1 MKLLRIL
8 AIGMTA
14 AAAVEAAVPPP
25 PQLFPQDTL
34 LLATV
39 PDWTAART
47 SVGSA
52 NVGQLW
58 AHPAMKPFRDKLEGQ
73 FREKFLGSLEKDL
86 GLKLDDYLSL
96 LQGQLSFGALKADW
110 DPRDEDS
117 DPTFVLVL
125 DTRDQADQLKARLAE
140 VRQKLSD
147 TKKSVRSEKIRDLE
161 FTTVTIEPTVPES
174 DDSADRGSEDDQEAG
189 PPKKMELTFGQ
200 ADSAL
205 VVATST
211 AGLDRVVARLTGGTV
226 PVIGETTDFQ
236 TAEGPAAFREATAYV
251 YLQAG
256 SVLDAFQAAAAESE
270 GGAFGIEPRQA
281 ITGLG
286 LDALKSISG
295 SVRQT
300 EAGMSGQTLFV
311 VPESQRAGLVKLL
324 RFETKD
330 SSPPAFVP
338 ADAVK
343 FDRMRI
349 NGQEVWN
356 GIEAMVQQISPQLGV
371 LLNMSLGALG
381 KDKDPSFDFRK
392 RFFGN
397 LGDDYVSFAKT
408 PRGPTLA
415 DLENP
420 PSLSL
425 IGAVDANQMLS
436 ALRTLAELLPGG
448 SEDLKEREV
457 EGKKIFSLKLPSEPP
472 RVIEISASGGY
483 VAFANDAA
491 ILEEYLRSAESTAKS
506 LKDLPGLTEA
516 AQEAGGMST
525 GVFSF
530 QNQRESVRAAWEALR
545 SGGSIEKL
553 IPTITPKAATE
564 AAEWLDFSLLP
575 PFEQV
580 SQHFGIAVS
589 AGAWNPTGFQLRTFA
604 PTPK

>member
-1 MKLLRIL
+1 MKLLRLL
-8 AIGMTA
+8 AIGVTA
-14 AAAVEAAVPPP
+14 TALQAAVPPP
-25 PQLFPQDTL
+25 AQLFPQDTL

-39 PDWTAART
+39 PDWASARN
-47 SVGSA
+47 SVGAA
-52 NVGQLW
+52 NLGQLW
-58 AHPAMKPFRDKLEGQ
+58 ADPAMKPFRDKLEEQ
-73 FREKFLGSLEKDL
+73 FREKYLGSLEKDL

-117 DPTFVLVL
+117 DPTFVLVM
-125 DTRDQADQLKARLAE
+125 DTRDQADQLRTRLAE
-140 VRQKLSD
+140 VRQKLGEA
-147 TKKSVRSEKIRDLE
+147 KKPVRSERIRDLE
-161 FTTVTIEPTVPES
+161 FTTVVIEPTGSSGE
-174 DDSADRGSEDDQEAG
+174 DQTDRDPDEREAR

-236 TAEGPAAFREATAYV
+236 AAEGPAAFREAAAYA
-251 YLQAG
+251 YLQAA
-256 SVLDAFQAAAAESE
+256 SVLEAFQAAASEEE

-281 ITGLG
+281 ISGLG

-300 EAGMSGQTLFV
+300 EAGLSGHTLLV
-311 VPESQRAGLVKLL
+311 VPESQRTGLVKLL
-324 RFETKD
+324 RFEAKD

-338 ADAVK
+338 TDVVK

-356 GIEAMVQQISPQLGV
+356 GIERLLQQISPQLGA
-371 LLNMSLGALG
+371 LLNLSLGALG

-397 LGDDYVSFAKT
+397 LGDDYVSFTKV
-408 PRGPTLA
+408 PRGKTLA
-415 DLENP
+415 ELKDP

-425 IGAVDANQMLS
+425 IGAVDAPQMLS
-436 ALRTLAELLPGG
+436 ALRTLAELLPDAGQ
-448 SEDLKEREV
+448 DLKEREV
-457 EGKKIFSLKLPSEPP
+457 EGKKIFSLRLPSDPP
-472 RVIEISASGGY
+472 RAIQISASGGY
-483 VAFANDAA
+483 VAFANDDA
-491 ILEEYLRSAESTAKS
+491 ILEEYLRSGESTAKA
-506 LKDLPGLTEA
+506 LKDWPGLTEA

-545 SGGSIEKL
+545 TGGGIETF
-553 IPTITPKAATE
+553 IPTLTPKAAAG

-580 SQHFGIAVS
+580 SQYFGIAVS